1 MLNMRIIHK
10 DRSDIKA
17 AEFLHRLTAVSLAA
31 VILLFAS
38 GAEAGGAGKYT
49 PGNDSN
55 RFAADDISGA
65 EFEEITADDGDDTA
79 ETFTSADGTAS
90 EKNCAITRTERL
102 KDDSFKIH
110 FNLCGPV
117 IMSAFISTAGS
128 DHKVYELFATTL
140 ITEQDSGAV
149 TVNLKDAFLRYG
161 ITSKD
166 ENGKPAAG
174 YNADKA
180 LKYDLF
186 FEFSPLEYSLNLE
199 FGSPGRL
206 SGLLSGPA
214 GLAADADG
222 NIFVCD
228 CGNDRIQ
235 KFDPAGHF
243 IYEFG
248 SFAWDEKNTSP
259 NNIGV
264 SNAASFNEPVSV
276 AVTPKNIFVSERGNN
291 RIQKFDRDAN
301 FVLAF
306 GGEGKTLGRLNA
318 PLGIACD
325 RSNYVWACDSKN
337 DRVQKFDANGN
348 YMLEIGGFGYG
359 SGKFNEPVDIG
370 IDSKSNIYVLDA
382 GNRRI
387 TGFDE
392 YGNILGEIPLKKIG
406 GLKSAGAVAVLL
418 DKIIL
423 AGVALE
429 KESRLAA
436 FDTAGTFYGYFGGT
450 FSKITGIAVDAYAN
464 IYVSDGGANKIIKL
478 SARRDK
484 IPVQLNLKKIIENK

>member
-1 MLNMRIIHK
+1 MLNMRIVHK
-10 DRSDIKA
+10 DQSSAKA
-17 AEFLHRLTAVSLAA
+17 GALSPRLTAAALAA
-31 VILLFAS
+31 VIMLFAA
-38 GAEAGGAGKYT
+38 GAEAGAAGKAL
-49 PGNDSN
+49 PENDIK
-55 RFAADDISGA
+55 RAAATENVVD
-65 EFEEITADDGDDTA
+65 ENEEITADDGDNTS
-79 ETFTSADGTAS
+79 ETSVTGETSVF
-90 EKNCAITRTERL
+90 EKNGAIKKIERL

-110 FNLCGPV
+110 FDLAGPV
-117 IMSAFISTAGS
+117 IMSAFISAAP
-128 DHKVYELFATTL
+128 DNQKIYELFSTLL
-140 ITEQDSGAV
+140 ITEQDSGSV

-166 ENGKPAAG
+166 ENGKLADG
-174 YNADKA
+174 YRADKA
-180 LKYDLF
+180 QKYSLF
-186 FEFSPLEYSLNLE
+186 FEYSPLEYSSDLE

-206 SGLLSGPA
+206 SGRLSGPA
-214 GLAADADG
+214 GLASDAEG

-301 FVLAF
+301 FLLAF

-325 RSNYVWACDSKN
+325 RSNYVWTCDSKN

-370 IDSKSNIYVLDA
+370 IDSKNNIYVLDA

-406 GLKSAGAVAVLL
+406 GLKSAGAVAILL

-436 FDTAGTFYGYFGGT
+436 FDTAGTFCGYFGGA
-450 FSKITGIAVDAYAN
+450 FSKITGIAVDPNAN
-464 IYVSDGGANKIIKL
+464 IYVSDGGANKITRL
-478 SARRDK
+478 SARRDRT
-484 IPVQLNLKKIIENK
+484 PVHINLKNLIE

>member
-1 MLNMRIIHK
+1 MRIVPNDQSRK
-10 DRSDIKA
+10 KA
-17 AEFLHRLTAVSLAA
+17 GEFLPCLTAAAMAA
-31 VILLFAS
+31 VILFFAA
-38 GAEAGGAGKYT
+38 GAEAAAGKGS
-49 PGNDSN
+49 PANDKE
-55 RFAADDISGA
+55 RAAA
-65 EFEEITADDGDDTA
+65 EEIIAEENEEIIADDGDDTA
-79 ETFTSADGTAS
+79 EIFTCGAGTAS
-90 EKNCAITRTERL
+90 EKAGMIKKVERI

-110 FNLCGPV
+110 FNLAGPV
-117 IMSAFISTAGS
+117 IISAFISSAA
-128 DHKVYELFATTL
+128 DNQKIYELFATTL
-140 ITEQDSGAV
+140 VTEQDSGSV

-166 ENGKPAAG
+166 ENGKLTG
-174 YNADKA
+174 DYNADKA

-186 FEFSPLEYSLNLE
+186 FEYSPLQYSSVLE

-301 FVLAF
+301 FILAF

-370 IDSKSNIYVLDA
+370 IDSKNNIYVLDA

-423 AGVALE
+423 AGIALE
-429 KESRLAA
+429 KESRVAA
-436 FDTAGTFYGYFGGT
+436 FDTAGTFCGYFGGA
-450 FSKITGIAVDAYAN
+450 FSKITGIAVDANAN

-478 SARRDK
+478 SSRGDK
-484 IPVQLNLKKIIENK
+484 LPIHLNLKKIIENK

>member
-1 MLNMRIIHK
+1 MLNMRIVHN
-10 DRSDIKA
+10 DQPSAKA
-17 AEFLHRLTAVSLAA
+17 GALLPRLTAAALAA
-31 VILLFAS
+31 VIMLFAA
-38 GAEAGGAGKYT
+38 GAEAG
-49 PGNDSN
+49 
-55 RFAADDISGA
+55 AAAKGLPENEIKRA
-65 EFEEITADDGDDTA
+65 AAKEFVTEENEEITADDCDNTS
-79 ETFTSADGTAS
+79 ETSVTDENSAL
-90 EKNCAITRTERL
+90 EKNGAIKKTERL

-110 FNLCGPV
+110 FDLAGPV
-117 IMSAFISTAGS
+117 IISAFISAAA
-128 DHKVYELFATTL
+128 DNQKIYELFSTAL
-140 ITEQDSGAV
+140 ITEQDSGSV

-161 ITSKD
+161 ITAKD
-166 ENGKPAAG
+166 ENGKITDG
-174 YNADKA
+174 YRTDKA
-180 LKYDLF
+180 QKYNLF
-186 FEFSPLEYSLNLE
+186 FEYSPLEYSSDLE

-214 GLAADADG
+214 GLASDADG

-235 KFDPAGHF
+235 KFDPGGHF

-248 SFAWDEKNTSP
+248 SFAWDEKNASP

-301 FVLAF
+301 FLLAF

-325 RSNYVWACDSKN
+325 RSNYVWTCDSKN

-370 IDSKSNIYVLDA
+370 IDSKNNIYVLDA

-406 GLKSAGAVAVLL
+406 GLKSAGALAVLL

-436 FDTAGTFYGYFGGT
+436 FDTAGTFCGYFGGA
-450 FSKITGIAVDAYAN
+450 FSKITGIAVDPNAN
-464 IYVSDGGANKIIKL
+464 IYVSDGGANKITRL
-478 SARRDK
+478 SARRDRT
-484 IPVQLNLKKIIENK
+484 PVHINLKNLIEK

>member
-1 MLNMRIIHK
+1 MRIVPN
-10 DRSDIKA
+10 DQSRGKA
-17 AEFLHRLTAVSLAA
+17 GEFLPRLTAAAMAA
-31 VILLFAS
+31 VILLFAA
-38 GAEAGGAGKYT
+38 GAEAGAAGKGA
-49 PGNDSN
+49 PEK
-55 RFAADDISGA
+55 DIKRASA
-65 EFEEITADDGDDTA
+65 EEIIGEENEEITADDGDNTSETA
-79 ETFTSADGTAS
+79 IAGESPAS
-90 EKNCAITRTERL
+90 EKKGAIKKIERL

-110 FNLCGPV
+110 FELAGPV
-117 IMSAFISTAGS
+117 IMSAFISSAP
-128 DHKVYELFATTL
+128 DNQKIYELFATTL
-140 ITEQDSGAV
+140 VTEQDSGSV

-166 ENGKPAAG
+166 ENGKLTG
-174 YNADKA
+174 DYQADKA
-180 LKYDLF
+180 QKYNLF
-186 FEFSPLEYSLNLE
+186 FEYSPLEYSSDLE

-214 GLAADADG
+214 GLTSDADG

-301 FVLAF
+301 FLLAF

-370 IDSKSNIYVLDA
+370 IDSKNNIYVLDA

-406 GLKSAGAVAVLL
+406 GLKSAGAIAVLL

-436 FDTAGTFYGYFGGT
+436 FDTTGAFCGYFGGA
-450 FSKITGIAVDAYAN
+450 FSKITGIAVDPNAN
-464 IYVSDGGANKIIKL
+464 IYVSDGGANRITRL
-478 SARRDK
+478 SARRDR
-484 IPVQLNLKKIIENK
+484 IPVQLNLKNIIEK